1 LIGGGLEGTTK
12 DDREPIPLQEEN
24 TMFRRKREDQRGF
37 TLIELLIV
45 MALLGVLVAVLL
57 PKYQDLTPEAK
68 IAATQQNLETLRSAV
83 LIYAAR
89 HPEVGIPSSLD
100 TLVAEGLIRKMPT
113 VKISGS
119 ITTTVTTELGMSC
132 SNGGGWLYASDTGL
146 VMVDINNIVTFIPS
160 YTGSVNPY
168 ADW

>member
-1 LIGGGLEGTTK
+1 
-12 DDREPIPLQEEN
+12 
-24 TMFRRKREDQRGF
+24 MFRRKREDEHGF

-89 HPEVGIPSSLD
+89 HPEVGIPSNLD
-100 TLVAEGLIRKMPT
+100 TLWQDGLIRKMPT
-113 VKISGS
+113 EKISGS
-119 ITTTVTTELGMSC
+119 IEVIVSTELAMSPT
-132 SNGGGWLYASDTGL
+132 NAGGWLYASDTGL
-146 VMVDINNIVTFIPS
+146 VMVNIDNIVAFIPN
-160 YTGSVNPY
+160 YKGTVNPY

>member
-1 LIGGGLEGTTK
+1 
-12 DDREPIPLQEEN
+12 
-24 TMFRRKREDQRGF
+24 MFRRKRDDEKGF

-83 LIYAAR
+83 LIFAAR
-89 HPEVGIPSSLD
+89 HPELGIPSTLD
-100 TLVAEGLIRKMPT
+100 TLVAYLFNGRAPT
-113 VKISGS
+113 EKISGS
-119 ITTTVTTELGMSC
+119 ITTAASTEAAMSC
-132 SNGGGWLYASDTGL
+132 DNGGGWLYANDTGL
-146 VMVDINNIVTFIPS
+146 VMVNVNDITAHIANYS
-160 YTGSVNPY
+160 GSVNPW